1 MVVHGNRAGLTW
13 HLLQGLGHLY
23 LENHSVCTCHY
34 IKHNN
39 NKKNNIKTSLEI
51 FWNKLYILPF
61 LVSSICVD
69 ALGKKRKSRVHF
81 ENFVF
86 WTGIDN
92 N

>member
-1 MVVHGNRAGLTW
+1 MAVHGNRAGLTW

-39 NKKNNIKTSLEI
+39 NIKTISKLAWRYFETNCI
-51 FWNKLYILPF
+51 FYM
-61 LVSSICVD
+61 D
-69 ALGKKRKSRVHF
+69 ALGKKCKSRVHF

-86 WTGIDN
+86 
-92 N
+92 